1 MNPIQAPV
9 TKDLVLVGGGHSHV
23 GVLKGFGTKP
33 MPGVRLTL
41 ITRDVHTPYSGMLPG
56 LIAGHYE
63 YDETH
68 IDLGPL
74 SRFAGARLYH
84 DEAVGLDLDSK
95 RILCRSRPPVPYDL
109 VSINIGSTPTLDP
122 VPGAAESVVP
132 VKPIGNFLRR
142 WAELRQRVL
151 GRSGSTRIGVVG
163 AGAGGVELLLSA
175 RHALEMLRRE
185 SGRPRQPPDFH
196 LFFESATILPTHNRW
211 VRSKFQRVLRRRGIR
226 LYPGLRVV
234 RVRGR
239 TLVLEDGSSHEMDE
253 ILWVTRASAPGWLRE
268 SKLEVDAHGFVKV
281 EATLES
287 TSHPGVFAAGD
298 VAAVA
303 AHPRE
308 KAGVFAVRQ
317 GKPLERNL
325 RRTLRGL
332 PPKPFHP
339 QRKFLSLIS
348 TGDRRAVASRGS
360 WSLEGR
366 WVWHWKDRIDRRF
379 MARFNDLSKNH
390 AAPAAAP
397 GRGVMET
404 PAAPAGDR
412 LMRCRGCGSKVGAAV
427 LERVLGRIDPG
438 NLPDVVLGLE
448 AGEDAAALSVPPGQ
462 TLLQSVDMFPA
473 IVDDPYIFGRIA
485 ANHCLSDIYAMGG
498 RPRTALA
505 IAALPWASEDK
516 MEVTLE
522 ELLQGARQVL
532 RRAGAELVGGHTLEG
547 SELALGLAVSGLA
560 DSGRLLRKGAME
572 PGDRLVLTKP
582 LGTGAL
588 FAAEMR
594 LKAKGRWI
602 QGAVECMLRSNRR
615 AAACFL
621 RHAVHACTDVSGFGL
636 VGHLFEMVRDS
647 DVQVRLSL
655 PAVPLLEGAAETA
668 GAGIHSSL
676 QPRNLRLQGAV
687 RNPRLA
693 SRAPAFPLLFD
704 PQTAGGLLASVP
716 AHCSEACVEEL
727 RSGGDSEAAV
737 IGAVEVKEDGREPI
751 TIDP

>member
-1 MNPIQAPV
+1 MNPIQVPV

-23 GVLKGFGTKP
+23 SVLKGFGAHP

-74 SRFAGARLYH
+74 SQFAGARLYH

-132 VKPIGNFLRR
+132 VKPIGHFLSR
-142 WAELRQRVL
+142 WAEVRQRVR
-151 GRSGSTRIGVVG
+151 GRAGRTRIGVVG
-163 AGAGGVELLLSA
+163 AGAGGVELLLSV
-175 RHALEMLRRE
+175 RHSLETLRRK
-185 SGRPRQPPDFH
+185 SGRPRRPPEFH
-196 LFFESATILPTHNRW
+196 LFFESGTILPTHNQW
-211 VRSKFQRVLRRRGIR
+211 VRSKFQRVLRHRGIR

-234 RVRGR
+234 GVRGR
-239 TLVLEDGSSHEMDE
+239 TLALEDGSSHEMDE
-253 ILWVTRASAPGWLRE
+253 ILWVTQASAPGWLRE
-268 SKLEVDAHGFVKV
+268 SKLEVDTRGFVKV

-325 RRTLRGL
+325 RRALQGF

-366 WVWHWKDRIDRRF
+366 WVWRWKDWIDRRF
-379 MARFNDLSKNH
+379 MARFNDLSEIH
-390 AAPAAAP
+390 AAPAASP
-397 GRGVMET
+397 GRGTGET

-412 LMRCRGCGSKVGAAV
+412 LMRCRGCGSKVGATV

-438 NLPDVVLGLE
+438 NHPDVVLGLE
-448 AGEDAAALSVPPGQ
+448 AGEDAAALSVPPGK

-473 IVDDPYIFGRIA
+473 IVDDPYVFGQIA
-485 ANHCLSDIYAMGG
+485 ANHCLSDIFAMGG
-498 RPRTALA
+498 QPRTALA
-505 IAALPWASEDK
+505 VAALPLASEDK
-516 MEVTLE
+516 MELTLE
-522 ELLQGARQVL
+522 ELLQGANRMLRQ
-532 RRAGAELVGGHTLEG
+532 AGADLVGGHTLEG

-560 DSGRLLRKGAME
+560 DSSRLLRKGAME
-572 PGDRLVLTKP
+572 PGDRLILTKP
-582 LGTGAL
+582 LGTGVL

-602 QGAVECMLRSNRR
+602 HGARESMLRSNRQ

-636 VGHLFEMVRDS
+636 VGHLLEMVRDS
-647 DVQVRLSL
+647 NVQVRISL
-655 PAVPLLEGAAETA
+655 PSVPLLKGAVKTA
-668 GAGIHSSL
+668 GNGIHSSL
-676 QPRNLRLQGAV
+676 LPQNLRLQGAV
-687 RNPRLA
+687 RNLRLA

-704 PQTAGGLLASVP
+704 PQTAGGLVASVP
-716 AHCSEACVEEL
+716 GRRSETCVEEL
-727 RSGGDSEAAV
+727 RAGGDSEAAI
-737 IGAVEVKEDGREPI
+737 IGAVEAKEDGSEPI
-751 TIDP
+751 IIDL

>member
-23 GVLKGFGTKP
+23 GVLKGFGTRP

-74 SRFAGARLYH
+74 SQFAGARLYH
-84 DEAVGLDLDSK
+84 DEAVGLDLESK

-109 VSINIGSTPTLDP
+109 VSINIGSTPTLAP

-132 VKPIGNFLRR
+132 VKPIGNFLNR
-142 WAELRQRVL
+142 WAEVRQRVL
-151 GRSGSTRIGVVG
+151 ARAGRTRIGVVG
-163 AGAGGVELLLSA
+163 AGAGGVELLLSV
-175 RHALEMLRRE
+175 RHALDNLRRA
-185 SGRPRQPPDFH
+185 SGRPREAPDFH
-196 LFFESATILPTHNRW
+196 LFFASETILPTHNRR
-211 VRSKFQRVLRRRGIR
+211 VRTKFQRLLHHRGIR
-226 LYPGLRVV
+226 LYPGMKVLQ
-234 RVRGR
+234 VRGR
-239 TLVLEDGSSHEMDE
+239 TLVLEDGSNHELDE
-253 ILWVTRASAPGWLRE
+253 ILWVTQASAPGWLRE
-268 SKLEVDAHGFVKV
+268 SNLEVDAQGFVKV

-287 TSHPGVFAAGD
+287 TSHPGVFATGD
-298 VAAVA
+298 VAAVVP
-303 AHPRE
+303 HPRE

-325 RRTLRGL
+325 RRALRGI
-332 PPKPFHP
+332 PRKPFHP
-339 QRKFLSLIS
+339 QKKFLSLIS

-366 WVWHWKDRIDRRF
+366 WVWHWKDWLDRQF
-379 MARFNDLSKNH
+379 MARFNGLSEIH
-390 AAPAAAP
+390 VEPAASP
-397 GRGVMET
+397 RRVTSEG
-404 PAAPAGDR
+404 PAAPATDR
-412 LMRCRGCGSKVGAAV
+412 LLRCRGCGSKLGAEV

-438 NLPDVVLGLE
+438 ELPDVVLGLD
-448 AGEDAAALSVPPGQ
+448 AAEDAAALSVPPGKI
-462 TLLQSVDMFPA
+462 LLQSVDMFPA
-473 IVDDPYIFGRIA
+473 IVDDPFVFGQIA
-485 ANHCLSDIYAMGG
+485 AHHCLSDIFAMGG

-505 IAALPWASEDK
+505 IAALPPASEDK

-522 ELLQGARQVL
+522 ELLQGARRVL

-547 SELALGLAVSGLA
+547 SELALGLSVSGLA
-560 DSGRLLRKGAME
+560 DSDRLLRKRTMV
-572 PGDRLVLTKP
+572 PGDRLILTKP

-588 FAAEMR
+588 FAAQMR

-602 QGAVECMLRSNRR
+602 QGALDSMLRSNQR

-636 VGHLFEMVRDS
+636 LGHLFEMVRNS
-647 DVQVRLSL
+647 NLQVRISL
-655 PAVPLLEGAAETA
+655 PSVPLLEGAVETSN
-668 GAGIHSSL
+668 AGIHSSL
-676 QPRNLRLQGAV
+676 QPQNLRLQGAV
-687 RNPRLA
+687 RNLRLA
-693 SRAPAFPLLFD
+693 SRASAFPLLFD

-716 AHCSEACVEEL
+716 DQCSETCIEEL
-727 RSGGDSEAAV
+727 RAGGDSEAAV
-737 IGAVEVKEDGREPI
+737 IGAVEANVDGREPI
-751 TIDP
+751 TIDL

>member
-1 MNPIQAPV
+1 MNPIQVPV

-23 GVLKGFGTKP
+23 GVLKGFGARP

-41 ITRDVHTPYSGMLPG
+41 VTRDVHTAYSGMLPG

-63 YDETH
+63 YDQTH

-74 SRFAGARLYH
+74 SQFAGARLYH
-84 DEAVGLDLDSK
+84 DEAIGLDLDSK

-132 VKPIGNFLRR
+132 VKPIGNFLHR
-142 WAELRQRVL
+142 WTEVRQRVL
-151 GRSGSTRIGVVG
+151 ARPGQTRIGVVG
-163 AGAGGVELLLSA
+163 AGAGGVELLLSV
-175 RHALEMLRRE
+175 RHALETLRRE
-185 SGRPRQPPDFH
+185 SGRPLQTPEFH
-196 LFFESATILPTHNRW
+196 LFFESGTILPTHNQW
-211 VRSKFQRVLRRRGIR
+211 VRSKFQRVLSRRGIR

-234 RVRGR
+234 RVRDR
-239 TLVLEDGSSHEMDE
+239 TLVLEDGTSHEMDE
-253 ILWVTRASAPGWLRE
+253 ILWVTQASAPGWLRE
-268 SKLEVDAHGFVKV
+268 SKLEVDARGFVRV

-298 VAAVA
+298 VAAVVS
-303 AHPRE
+303 HPRE

-325 RRTLRGL
+325 RRTLEGL

-360 WSLEGR
+360 WSMEGR
-366 WVWHWKDRIDRRF
+366 WAWRWKDWIDRRF
-379 MARFNDLSKNH
+379 MARFNDLPEIQ
-390 AAPAAAP
+390 AAPAASP
-397 GRGVMET
+397 GRGTMQT
-404 PAAPAGDR
+404 PAAPPGDR

-438 NLPDVVLGLE
+438 SLPDVVLGLE

-473 IVDDPYIFGRIA
+473 IVDDPFVFGQIA
-485 ANHCLSDIYAMGG
+485 ANHCLSDIFAMGG
-498 RPRTALA
+498 QPRTALA
-505 IAALPWASEDK
+505 IATLTLASEGK

-522 ELLQGARQVL
+522 ELLQGARRVL
-532 RRAGAELVGGHTLEG
+532 HRAGAELVGGHTLEG

-560 DSGRLLRKGAME
+560 DSGRLLRKGAMA
-572 PGDRLVLTKP
+572 PGDRLILTKP

-588 FAAEMR
+588 FAAQMR
-594 LKAKGRWI
+594 RKAKGRWI
-602 QGAVECMLRSNRR
+602 QGAQESMLRSNQQ
-615 AAACFL
+615 AAKSFL

-636 VGHLFEMVRDS
+636 LGHLFEMVRDS
-647 DVQVRLSL
+647 NVQVRISL
-655 PAVPLLEGAAETA
+655 PAVPLLEGALETA

-676 QPRNLRLQGAV
+676 HPQNVRLQGAV

-704 PQTAGGLLASVP
+704 PQTAGGLLASVSGQR
-716 AHCSEACVEEL
+716 AETCVEEL
-727 RSGGDSEAAV
+727 RAGGDSEAAI
-737 IGAVEVKEDGREPI
+737 IGAVEAKERGREPI
-751 TIDP
+751 TIGL

>member
-1 MNPIQAPV
+1 MNPIQVPV
-9 TKDLVLVGGGHSHV
+9 TKDLVLIGGGHSHV

-63 YDETH
+63 HDETH

-74 SRFAGARLYH
+74 SQFAGARLYH

-95 RILCRSRPPVPYDL
+95 WILCRSRPPVPYDL

-132 VKPIGNFLRR
+132 VKPIGHFLSR
-142 WAELRQRVL
+142 WAGVKDRVVDRT
-151 GRSGSTRIGVVG
+151 GRTRIGVVG
-163 AGAGGVELLLSA
+163 AGAGGVELLLSV
-175 RHALEMLRRE
+175 RHALETLRRK
-185 SGRPRQPPDFH
+185 SGRPRQPAEFH
-196 LFFESATILPTHNRW
+196 LFFESGTILPTHNHR

-239 TLVLEDGSSHEMDE
+239 TLELEDGSSHELDE
-253 ILWVTRASAPGWLRE
+253 ILWVTQASAPGWIRE
-268 SKLEVDAHGFVKV
+268 SKLEVDTRGFLQV

-298 VAAVA
+298 VAAVVS
-303 AHPRE
+303 HPRE

-325 RRTLRGL
+325 RRALTGL

-360 WSLEGR
+360 WSLEGG
-366 WVWHWKDRIDRRF
+366 WVWRWKDWIDRRF
-379 MARFNDLSKNH
+379 MARFNDLSEIR
-390 AAPAAAP
+390 AAPAASP
-397 GRGVMET
+397 RGRIMET
-404 PAAPAGDR
+404 AAAASMDH
-412 LMRCRGCGSKVGAAV
+412 LMRCRGCGSKVGPAV
-427 LERVLGRIDPG
+427 LERVLGRIGPG
-438 NLPDVVLGLE
+438 TLPDVLLGLE
-448 AGEDAAALSVPPGQ
+448 DAEDAAALSVPPGQ

-473 IVDDPYIFGRIA
+473 IVDDAYVFGQIA
-485 ANHCLSDIYAMGG
+485 ANHGLSDIFAMGG

-505 IAALPWASEDK
+505 IAALPLASEDK

-522 ELLQGARQVL
+522 ELLQGARRVL
-532 RRAGAELVGGHTLEG
+532 QRAGAELVGGHTLEG

-560 DSGRLLRKGAME
+560 DFGRLLRKGTME
-572 PGDRLVLTKP
+572 PGDRLILTKP

-602 QGAVECMLRSNRR
+602 QAAQKSMLRSNRR
-615 AAACFL
+615 AAACIL
-621 RHAVHACTDVSGFGL
+621 RQAAHACTDVSGFGL
-636 VGHLFEMVRDS
+636 VGHLLEMVRGS
-647 DVQVRLSL
+647 NVQVRISL
-655 PAVPLLEGAAETA
+655 PAVPLLEGAVETA
-668 GAGIHSSL
+668 GAGILSSL
-676 QPRNLRLQGAV
+676 HPQNLRLQGAV
-687 RNPRLA
+687 RNLRLA

-704 PQTAGGLLASVP
+704 PPTAGGLLASVP
-716 AHCSEACVEEL
+716 GRCSETCVEEL
-727 RSGGDSEAAV
+727 RSGGDLEAAI
-737 IGAVEVKEDGREPI
+737 IGAVEAKEDGREPI
-751 TIDP
+751 TIDL

>member
-23 GVLKGFGTKP
+23 GVLKGFGASP

-41 ITRDVHTPYSGMLPG
+41 VTRDIHTPYSGMLPG

-63 YDETH
+63 FDETH

-74 SRFAGARLYH
+74 SQFAGARLYH
-84 DEAVGLDLDSK
+84 DEVVGLDLESG

-132 VKPIGNFLRR
+132 VKPIGDFLSR
-142 WAELRQRVL
+142 WAEVRQRVL
-151 GRSGSTRIGVVG
+151 NRAARTRIGVVG
-163 AGAGGVELLLSA
+163 AGAGGVELLLSV
-175 RHALEMLRRE
+175 RHALENLRRG
-185 SGRPRQPPDFH
+185 SGRPREAPEFH
-196 LFFESATILPTHNRW
+196 LFFNSGTILPTHNRR
-211 VRSKFQRVLRRRGIR
+211 VRTRFQRLLRHRGIR
-226 LYPGLRVV
+226 LYPGLKVIQV
-234 RVRGR
+234 RDRI
-239 TLVLEDGSSHEMDE
+239 LVLEDGSNHELDE
-253 ILWVTRASAPGWLRE
+253 ILWVTQASAPGWLRE
-268 SKLEVDAHGFVKV
+268 SNLEVDPHGFVSV
-281 EATLES
+281 NATLES

-298 VAAVA
+298 VAAVVS
-303 AHPRE
+303 HPRE

-325 RRTLRGL
+325 RRALRGL

-339 QRKFLSLIS
+339 QKKFLSLIS

-366 WVWHWKDRIDRRF
+366 WVWHWKDWIDRRF
-379 MARFNDLSKNH
+379 MARFNGLSEIH
-390 AAPAAAP
+390 AEPAASP
-397 GRGVMET
+397 RRGASEG
-404 PAAPAGDR
+404 PAAPPSDR
-412 LMRCRGCGSKVGAAV
+412 LMRCRGCGSKLGADV
-427 LERVLGRIDPG
+427 LERVLSRIDPG

-448 AGEDAAALSVPPGQ
+448 AAEDAAALSVPPDQ

-473 IVDDPYIFGRIA
+473 IVDDAYVFGQIA
-485 ANHCLSDIYAMGG
+485 ANHCLSDIFAMGG

-505 IAALPWASEDK
+505 IAALPLASEDK

-522 ELLQGARQVL
+522 ELLQGARRVL

-560 DSGRLLRKGAME
+560 DSSRLLRKGTMA
-572 PGDRLVLTKP
+572 PGDRLILTKP

-588 FAAEMR
+588 FAAQMR
-594 LKAKGRWI
+594 MKAKGRWI
-602 QGAVECMLRSNRR
+602 QGALDSMLRSNQQ

-636 VGHLFEMVRDS
+636 LGHLFEMVRDS
-647 DVQVRLSL
+647 NLQVRISL
-655 PAVPLLEGAAETA
+655 PAVPLLEGTIETA

-676 QPRNLRLQGAV
+676 HPQNLRLRGAV
-687 RNPRLA
+687 RNHKLA
-693 SRAPAFPLLFD
+693 SGAPAFPLLFD

-716 AHCSEACVEEL
+716 DQRSETCVEEL
-727 RSGGDSEAAV
+727 RSGGDSEAAI
-737 IGAVEVKEDGREPI
+737 IGAVEAKEDGREPI
-751 TIDP
+751 IVGL

>member
-1 MNPIQAPV
+1 MNPLQAPV

-23 GVLKGFGTKP
+23 GVLKGFGAKP

-63 YDETH
+63 FDETH

-74 SRFAGARLYH
+74 SQFAGARLYH
-84 DEAVGLDLDSK
+84 DEVIGLDLES
-95 RILCRSRPPVPYDL
+95 RRVLCRSRPPVPYDL
-109 VSINIGSTPTLDP
+109 VSVNIGSTPTLDP

-132 VKPIGNFLRR
+132 VKPIGNFLSR
-142 WAELRQRVL
+142 WAEVRQRVVARA
-151 GRSGSTRIGVVG
+151 GKTRIGVVG
-163 AGAGGVELLLSA
+163 AGAGGVELLLSV
-175 RHALEMLRRE
+175 RHALEHLKRV
-185 SGRPRQPPDFH
+185 SGRPLEAPEFH
-196 LFFESATILPTHNRW
+196 LFFGSETILPTHNRR
-211 VRSKFQRVLRRRGIR
+211 VRTKFQRLLHRRGIR
-226 LYPGLRVV
+226 LYPGMKVI
-234 RVRGR
+234 RVRGGI
-239 TLVLEDGSSHEMDE
+239 LVLEDGSDHELDE
-253 ILWVTRASAPGWLRE
+253 ILWVTQASAPGWLRQ
-268 SKLEVDAHGFVKV
+268 SKLEVDSRGFMKV

-298 VAAVA
+298 VAAVVS
-303 AHPRE
+303 HPRE

-325 RRTLRGL
+325 RRALRGL

-348 TGDRRAVASRGS
+348 TGNRRAVASRGS

-366 WVWHWKDRIDRRF
+366 WVWHWKDWIDRRF
-379 MARFNDLSKNH
+379 MARFNGLSEIRVEPATSPPKATSKRR
-390 AAPAAAP
+390 AAPTA
-397 GRGVMET
+397 
-404 PAAPAGDR
+404 DR
-412 LMRCRGCGSKVGAAV
+412 PMRCRGCGSKLGAGV
-427 LERVLGRIDPG
+427 LQRVLGRIEPG

-448 AGEDAAALSVPPGQ
+448 AAEDAAALSVPPGQ

-473 IVDDPYIFGRIA
+473 IVDDAYVFGQIA
-485 ANHCLSDIYAMGG
+485 ANHCLNDIFAMGG

-505 IAALPWASEDK
+505 IAALPLASEDK

-522 ELLQGARQVL
+522 ELLQGARRVL
-532 RRAGAELVGGHTLEG
+532 RRTGAELVGGHTLEG

-560 DSGRLLRKGAME
+560 DSGRLLRKGAMR

-588 FAAEMR
+588 FAAQMR

-602 QGAVECMLRSNRR
+602 QGALEAMLRSNQQ

-621 RHAVHACTDVSGFGL
+621 RHAAHACTDVSGFGL
-636 VGHLFEMVRDS
+636 LGHLFEMVRDS
-647 DVQVRLSL
+647 NVQVHISL
-655 PAVPLLEGAAETA
+655 PAVPLLEGAVETA
-668 GAGIHSSL
+668 DAGIHSSL
-676 QPRNLRLQGAV
+676 QPQNLRLQGAV
-687 RNPRLA
+687 RNLRLA

-716 AHCSEACVEEL
+716 DQCSETCIEEL
-727 RSGGDSEAAV
+727 RAGGDSEAVV
-737 IGAVEVKEDGREPI
+737 IGAVEAKEDGREPI
-751 TIDP
+751 TIDF

>member
-1 MNPIQAPV
+1 MNPIQVPV

-23 GVLKGFGTKP
+23 SVLKGFGTKP

-41 ITRDVHTPYSGMLPG
+41 VTRDVHTPYSGMLPG

-132 VKPIGNFLRR
+132 VKPIGHFLSR
-142 WAELRQRVL
+142 WSEVRQRVL
-151 GRSGSTRIGVVG
+151 GRAGRTRIGVVG
-163 AGAGGVELLLSA
+163 AGAGGVELLLSV
-175 RHALEMLRRE
+175 RHALETLRRE
-185 SGRPRQPPDFH
+185 SGRPRRPPEFH
-196 LFFESATILPTHNRW
+196 LFFGSGTILPTHNQW
-211 VRSKFQRVLRRRGIR
+211 VRSKFQRVLSRRGIR

-239 TLVLEDGSSHEMDE
+239 TLALEDGSSHAMDE
-253 ILWVTRASAPGWLRE
+253 ILWVTQASAPGWLRE
-268 SKLEVDAHGFVKV
+268 SKLEVDTRGFVRV

-298 VAAVA
+298 VAAVVS
-303 AHPRE
+303 HPRE

-325 RRTLRGL
+325 RRALKGL

-360 WSLEGR
+360 WSMEGR
-366 WVWHWKDRIDRRF
+366 WVWRWKDRIDRRF
-379 MARFNDLSKNH
+379 MARFNHLPEIH
-390 AAPAAAP
+390 AGPAASP
-397 GRGVMET
+397 GRGTMET

-427 LERVLGRIDPG
+427 LERVLGRIDPE

-462 TLLQSVDMFPA
+462 ILLQSVDMFPA
-473 IVDDPYIFGRIA
+473 IVDDPYVFGRIA
-485 ANHCLSDIYAMGG
+485 ANHCLSDIFAMGG
-498 RPRTALA
+498 QPRTALA
-505 IAALPWASEDK
+505 VATLPLASEDK

-522 ELLQGARQVL
+522 ELLQGARRVL

-547 SELALGLAVSGLA
+547 PELALGLAVSGLA
-560 DSGRLLRKGAME
+560 DSSRLLRKGAME
-572 PGDRLVLTKP
+572 PGDRLILTKP
-582 LGTGAL
+582 LGTGVL

-594 LKAKGRWI
+594 LKARGRWI
-602 QGAVECMLRSNRR
+602 QGVLESMLRSNRQ

-636 VGHLFEMVRDS
+636 VGHLLEMVRAS
-647 DVQVRLSL
+647 NVQVRIPL
-655 PAVPLLEGAAETA
+655 PAVPFLDGAIETA

-676 QPRNLRLQGAV
+676 QPHNLRLQRAI

-693 SRAPAFPLLFD
+693 LGAPAFPLLFD

-716 AHCSEACVEEL
+716 ERHSESCVEEL
-727 RSGGDSEAAV
+727 RSRGDSGAAI
-737 IGAVEVKEDGREPI
+737 IGAVEAKEDGREPI
-751 TIDP
+751 IVDF